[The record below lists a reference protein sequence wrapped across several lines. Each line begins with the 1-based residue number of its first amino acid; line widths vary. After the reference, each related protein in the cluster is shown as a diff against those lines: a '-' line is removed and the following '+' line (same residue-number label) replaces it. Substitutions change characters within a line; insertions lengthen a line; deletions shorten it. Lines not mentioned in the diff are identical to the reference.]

1 MDFVNLQ
8 EYCTAAYQVTCDGKV
23 VSSGQIDMESVAP
36 RTEARLSIPVTGPEA
51 GRCFLKVT
59 YALKEAEEI
68 RPAGFILGFDE
79 IALKN
84 RDSRNQTNVQLW
96 SAGNT
101 AEPVSVV
108 EESDRFLV
116 VQSEAFTYVY
126 NKLTGVFES
135 MKFHGSDLIT
145 RPMNVNIWRA
155 PTDNDK
161 KIKLEWMDAQ
171 YDRCMTR
178 TYETSCEIVNGEVRI
193 HSVMAVLAP
202 SVQRLMDMDTIWT
215 ISGDGAVALCM
226 DVARDMRFPE
236 LPRFGIRM
244 FLPKEMEEVCYCGIG
259 PMESYCDKRI
269 AGSYGVYT
277 HKAADM
283 HEDYIRP
290 QENGSHCD
298 CDYVQISSDTMMLSA
313 VGAKAIAFNASVYT
327 QEELTEKKHN
337 YELIPC
343 GSTVLCLDYAQA
355 GIGSQSCGPKLM
367 EKYQL
372 DEETFTFAVK
382 LIPAVK

>member
-1 MDFVNLQ
+1 
-8 EYCTAAYQVTCDGKV
+8 
-23 VSSGQIDMESVAP
+23 
-36 RTEARLSIPVTGPEA
+36 
-51 GRCFLKVT
+51 
-59 YALKEAEEI
+59 
-68 RPAGFILGFDE
+68 
-79 IALKN
+79 
-84 RDSRNQTNVQLW
+84 
-96 SAGNT
+96 
-101 AEPVSVV
+101 
-108 EESDRFLV
+108 
-116 VQSEAFTYVY
+116 
-126 NKLTGVFES
+126 
-135 MKFHGSDLIT
+135 
-145 RPMNVNIWRA
+145 
-155 PTDNDK
+155 
-161 KIKLEWMDAQ
+161 
-171 YDRCMTR
+171 
-178 TYETSCEIVNGEVRI
+178 
-193 HSVMAVLAP
+193 MAVLAP